1 MVMPH
6 VTAEVG
12 ALPGQNIGIAIL
24 AKAPV
29 PGLAKTRLIPHLGA
43 QGAANLQGWLLRKTV
58 MTALDANLGPIT
70 LWCAPDAQH
79 PDFKACL
86 AYGSITLRDQP
97 EADLG
102 IRMWTAIAESPSSGC
117 LVVGTDCAVLTAE
130 FLRKAAAALE
140 HNRAVLA
147 PAEDGGY
154 VLIGLRETSSMSLF
168 SQINWSTNQVML
180 QTRQRLDAHYVPWA
194 QLETLWD
201 IDRPE
206 DFERLLRLYP
216 ELADPAT
223 GILA

>member
-1 MVMPH
+1 MSH
-6 VTAEVG
+6 VITEVG
-12 ALPGQNIGIAIL
+12 ALPGQGVGIAIL

-43 QGAANLQGWLLRKTV
+43 QGAASLQGWLLRRTV
-58 MTALDANLGPIT
+58 MAALDASVGPVT
-70 LWCAPDAQH
+70 LWCTPDMQH
-79 PDFKACL
+79 PDFMACL
-86 AYGSITLRDQP
+86 AYGPITLRHQP

-102 IRMWTAIAESPSSGC
+102 VRMWTAIAESPSSGS
-117 LVVGTDCAVLTAE
+117 LVIGTDCAVLTPE

-140 HNRAVLA
+140 HNRAVVA

-154 VLIGLRETSSMSLF
+154 VLIGLREASMSVF
-168 SQINWSTNQVML
+168 SRIDWSTDQVML

-201 IDRPE
+201 IDRHE
-206 DFERLLRLYP
+206 DFERLLCLHP

-223 GILA
+223 GVMT